1 MILFYRQF
9 FMLHSKKSILQVK
22 IQRLRN
28 NCRHVRFL
36 KPFLRWKLKKNL
48 KRVQDERWG
57 LEFLHIQAQYSGE
70 SCCKMVGAIARP
82 HWGCMGSAC
91 CGPIAPHK
99 AAPAYFGVFLAGPCP
114 KSCITPQFRPIGDPI
129 LKVSAQFASG
139 GAPQCSSALSFYVLI
154 SL

>member
-9 FMLHSKKSILQVK
+9 FLLHSKKSILQVE

-36 KPFLRWKLKKNL
+36 KPFLRWKFKKKLKQ
-48 KRVQDERWG
+48 VQDERWG

-70 SCCKMVGAIARP
+70 SCCKMVWAIGRP

-91 CGPIAPHK
+91 LWANCTTQSCTCL
-99 AAPAYFGVFLAGPCP
+99 FWGVFGRAM
-114 KSCITPQFRPIGDPI
+114 PQKLHYTAIWAVTGTNSEYLRPACLWRAPTKLPRPIF
-129 LKVSAQFASG
+129 L
-139 GAPQCSSALSFYVLI
+139 
-154 SL
+154 

>member
-36 KPFLRWKLKKNL
+36 KPFLRWKFKKNL
-48 KRVQDERWG
+48 KQVQDERWG

-70 SCCKMVGAIARP
+70 SCCKMVGAIGRP

-99 AAPAYFGVFLAGPCP
+99 AAPACFGVFLAGPCP
-114 KSCITPQFRPIGDPI
+114 RSCITPQCGPQRGLI
-129 LKVSAQFASG
+129 LKRCGQLALG
-139 GAPQCSSALSFYVLI
+139 GAPHNFHALSFYNLI